1 MANARI
7 PLRMLILCALIL
19 AIQAPGP
26 AEMASDTGLLEA
38 WTAPNKDVMLSFTQG
53 GRIENLSVKE
63 GDLVQPGQQA
73 AKLDDSVERAQLAQL
88 EAQSK
93 DTTQIEAR
101 QAELDQKLVDLE
113 KFERAA
119 AQNAVSPLEIQHAR
133 LDTTIAELAVRIAK
147 FQHEQD
153 QRKYE
158 EARIR
163 VEMMRLKSPIAGR
176 IEKIS
181 AREGQAVEA
190 AEDVL
195 RVVEIDP
202 LWVDVPIPLATAQR
216 LTVGQTGTVTFPGG
230 TASEGKIIFIAAVAD
245 PASATLT
252 VRLEVPNEPKR
263 PAGEKVNVTF
273 STTTSTITPAGG
285 L

>member
-19 AIQAPGP
+19 ATQAPGP
-26 AEMASDTGLLEA
+26 AEMVSDGGILEA
-38 WTAPNKDVMLSFTQG
+38 RTAPSKDVTLSFTQG
-53 GRIENLSVKE
+53 GRIESLNFKE
-63 GDLVQPGQQA
+63 GDLVQAGQQV

-158 EARIR
+158 EAKIR

-176 IEKIS
+176 IEEID
-181 AREGQAVEA
+181 AREGQAVDA
-190 AEDVL
+190 AQDVL

-202 LWVDVPIPLATAQR
+202 LWVDVPVPLATAQR
-216 LTVGQTGTVTFPGG
+216 LTTGQTARVTFPGG
-230 TASEGKIIFIAAVAD
+230 TASEGKIVFVAAVAD
-245 PASATLT
+245 FASATLK

-263 PAGEKVNVTF
+263 PGGEKVSVTF
-273 STTTSTITPAGG
+273 SAATRASAPTSR

>member
-26 AEMASDTGLLEA
+26 AEMASEGGALQA
-38 WTAPNKDVMLSFTQG
+38 WTAPSKDVKLSFTQG
-53 GRIENLSVKE
+53 GRIESLPFKE
-63 GDLVQPGQQA
+63 GDLVQAGQQV
-73 AKLDDSVERAQLAQL
+73 AKLDDSIERAQLAQL

-153 QRKYE
+153 QRKSE
-158 EARIR
+158 ESKIR
-163 VEMMRLKSPIAGR
+163 VEMMKLKSPIAGR
-176 IEKIS
+176 IEKID
-181 AREGQAVEA
+181 AREGQAVDA

-202 LWVDVPIPLATAQR
+202 LWVDAPVLLAPAQR
-216 LTVGQTGTVTFPGG
+216 LTVGQTGKVTFPGG

-245 PASATLT
+245 PASETLI
-252 VRLEVPNEPKR
+252 VRLEVPNKPKR

-273 STTTSTITPAGG
+273 SSAATTIAPAGG
-285 L
+285 S